1 MFELKIESLTL
12 NMPDQPNELTLGQFL
27 KLREEKDIIT
37 QLAILCSVDKEDLLN
52 IKYSPKAEKQLQDA
66 IKLTEILNDN
76 IRDYFNSDA
85 CIVPPVTVTI
95 MNKVVR
101 VPQDLEKEPFWPSRK
116 VKEVI
121 QEKIQ
126 ETGTGVAFDPTDK
139 AADVIAHYLYVPFTG
154 RPYNEYQAEEFKEV
168 IHGLPLTDA
177 IPLANFF
184 FLKWK
189 SLYLTRFSCF
199 LTELRMWRKK
209 LVSKYL
215 RSTKMLT
222 SWSLLAM
229 ATSYCGIQ

>member
-1 MFELKIESLTL
+1 MFEIKIESLTL

-52 IKYSPKAEKQLQDA
+52 IKYSESSQKQVRDA
-66 IKLTEILNDN
+66 VALTEILNEN
-76 IRDYFNSDA
+76 IKNFLSSDA
-85 CIVPPVTVTI
+85 SMVHPKKISI
-95 MNKVVR
+95 LGKEVR
-101 VPQDLEKEPFWPSRK
+101 IPQDLQKEPFWPSRK

-126 ETGTGVAFDPTDK
+126 ESDTDVAFDPTDK

-189 SLYLTRFSCF
+189 RLYLTKRGCF
-199 LTELRMWRKK
+199 LVSLLVWKKK
-209 LVSKYL
+209 LASKFL
-215 RSTKMLT
+215 PSTKTST
-222 SWSLLAM
+222 SWSLFLMAM
-229 ATSYCGIQ
+229 SCYGIQ